1 MIRVPSFRCA
11 SLVEYLHLTSDASK
25 LLSEHDCNEAQSVI
39 WDTMYIA
46 AQIQRLACAVL
57 SVMLQNFRS
66 ALRATPTGSMSGPD
80 RERKAGWS
88 PSWIEEYRTY
98 WALWQLQHCW
108 DLRAAAER
116 RLPPG
121 DDAAGEVSWEGWSW
135 SAKEIDKLDKSRD
148 VRTANLGFS
157 IWSVLQVLMDDLGG
171 LLLHED
177 FPQLQEILHM
187 KMEKLLPLFAP
198 CDHSLHPCDYPV
210 WCSPP
215 APNDTN
221 KADFKW
227 QLSTRW
233 ANSAS
238 RAGVIFR
245 LLVTRT
251 RNLPEW
257 FRCWDVPALRRLG
270 LGLWDYW
277 RMYSAGLMEC
287 PPGRVPTPDGGFVE
301 PSTWGQGSSSNPII
315 PWLKLIGKEVPCASL

>member
-1 MIRVPSFRCA
+1 M
-11 SLVEYLHLTSDASK
+11 H
-25 LLSEHDCNEAQSVI
+25 
-39 WDTMYIA
+39 MA

-80 RERKAGWS
+80 RVRKAGWS

-121 DDAAGEVSWEGWSW
+121 DDAAGEVSWGGWSW
-135 SAKEIDKLDKSRD
+135 SAKEIDKLDK
-148 VRTANLGFS
+148 VGTF
-157 IWSVLQVLMDDLGG
+157 G
-171 LLLHED
+171 LRILAFQFD

-198 CDHSLHPCDYPV
+198 CDNSLHPCDYPV

-227 QLSTRW
+227 QLSTGW
-233 ANSAS
+233 ANSAP
-238 RAGVIFR
+238 RTGVIFR

-287 PPGRVPTPDGGFVE
+287 PPGRVPTPDGGFRTVNLGTRKLFK
-301 PSTWGQGSSSNPII
+301 PDYTVAKADRQGNALCFPLKVSNQKR
-315 PWLKLIGKEVPCASL
+315 PWI

>member
-1 MIRVPSFRCA
+1 
-11 SLVEYLHLTSDASK
+11 
-25 LLSEHDCNEAQSVI
+25 
-39 WDTMYIA
+39 
-46 AQIQRLACAVL
+46 
-57 SVMLQNFRS
+57 
-66 ALRATPTGSMSGPD
+66 
-80 RERKAGWS
+80 
-88 PSWIEEYRTY
+88 
-98 WALWQLQHCW
+98 
-108 DLRAAAER
+108 
-116 RLPPG
+116 
-121 DDAAGEVSWEGWSW
+121 
-135 SAKEIDKLDKSRD
+135 
-148 VRTANLGFS
+148 
-157 IWSVLQVLMDDLGG
+157 MDDLGG

-198 CDHSLHPCDYPV
+198 CDHSLHPCEYPV

-277 RMYSAGLMEC
+277 RMYSTGLMEC